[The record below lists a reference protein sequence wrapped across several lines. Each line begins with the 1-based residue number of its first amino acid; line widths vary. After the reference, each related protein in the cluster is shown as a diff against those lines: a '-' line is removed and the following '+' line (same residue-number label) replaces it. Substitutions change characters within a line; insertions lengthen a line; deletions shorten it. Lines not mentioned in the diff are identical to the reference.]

1 MSFSYDTKKELTE
14 IVPEINSLSLAQCYG
29 MLLFAKKFTYNEFVF
44 TTENK
49 YVCDNLSNLL
59 TNLYTPMIEKTS
71 GLRVR
76 NSKNPLITVKLPN
89 EDDCRRIF
97 ESFGYSKKD
106 VSLRLNRAN
115 I

>member
-1 MSFSYDTKKELTE
+1 
-14 IVPEINSLSLAQCYG
+14 
-29 MLLFAKKFTYNEFVF
+29 MLRYVAFAKKFTYNELVF

-59 TNLYTPMIEKTS
+59 TILYTPMIEKTS

-89 EDDCRRIF
+89 EDDCNRILRALVILKRCFTKIKQSKYIRRRTDFSIFKRRI
-97 ESFGYSKKD
+97 SF
-106 VSLRLNRAN
+106 LW
-115 I
+115 